1 MQLANKILRIQA
13 IQISLVIFI
22 TAAIH
27 VIIILNTNL
36 GSNLTPVSVEGGGVN
51 GLFIIMLI
59 IEVIICLLV
68 IIWLNYRNNKRFI
81 APISKVVDNLQRS
94 EFITIG
100 KHNGM
105 NEVAIIQRSLDTL
118 HSQLNFYVHSQKKN
132 QENQQK
138 IEKEI
143 EIAKKLQRNILPKN
157 NKDVDLIPNIDV
169 FASSESAYD
178 LGGDLYD
185 YFMLDDKNLLF
196 VVADITGKGI
206 PASLFMIFTH
216 TLLRSI
222 AAPNLEV
229 SEIANKLNDKLI
241 EENISDLFVTMFLGI
256 IDTNSGII
264 NYCNAAH
271 NQPILIKNEGSFIE
285 LTNVHGIPLGIY
297 PDRNYK
303 SSKIELEKNDQL
315 FIYTD
320 GIVDSKDENEMN
332 FSVDVLKFN
341 LVGSWFKSPKEN
353 VEKIV
358 NDITSFRGTKNP
370 VDDTTMMVVKFTPGI

>member
-59 IEVIICLLV
+59 VEVIICLLV